1 MFAHYKWQL
10 ALYWLMLAGLIVFGI
25 FVCWDRGL
33 ITIVLETDQSRVSS
47 VIACVFLVGTF
58 HCCTRAI
65 YVSTQINQ
73 LRDLEKIKQ
82 HPNFVSGDANKRKL
96 LITNSGV
103 SSHSISLSYLA
114 QSNILD
120 STSTKSHSNPSALL
134 DILISKAKNSHDTG
148 WFMVDVLVKL
158 GLLGTI
164 IGFILM
170 LASVSVSD
178 DMDVAGLQNII
189 KSMSNGMG
197 TALYTTLTGL
207 VASMILAIQ
216 YLLVER
222 GSDCLIE
229 RSIQL
234 ALDFSNSE
242 NSA

>member
-1 MFAHYKWQL
+1 VF
-10 ALYWLMLAGLIVFGI
+10 LAGTL
-25 FVCWDRGL
+25 
-33 ITIVLETDQSRVSS
+33 
-47 VIACVFLVGTF
+47 
-58 HCCTRAI
+58 HCCTRAS
-65 YVSTQINQ
+65 YVSAQINQ
-73 LRDLEKIKQ
+73 LIDLEKIKQ
-82 HPNFVSGDANKRKL
+82 HPKFASGGPDQRKL
-96 LITNSGV
+96 LINNSCV
-103 SSHSISLSYLA
+103 SGSSISFSYLL
-114 QSNILD
+114 QSDVLNIN
-120 STSTKSHSNPSALL
+120 STVCPNSSSASL

-148 WFMVDVLVKL
+148 WFMVDVLIKL

-170 LASVSVSD
+170 LASVSVTD
-178 DMDVAGLQNII
+178 NMDIASLQSVI

-234 ALDFSNSE
+234 VLDFSNSE